1 MHAGILAVL
10 QAAVAGSIVVL
21 SRWEFRPFR
30 VERTEAQHFTDS
42 SPRQRV
48 WHFHV
53 PCLLELRA
61 KIRAIGKWRNANEMG
76 GPAETGGQIA
86 RASQAKFAAELL
98 DERMPSKGSPS
109 RVEGERQ
116 MHRSGGRKRK
126 SPLRIQPA
134 ATSPGGSN
142 DPFWMCWRLSRS
154 SGGSGWGNP
163 NAFGMPRRLQ
173 KAQLAAGDTYWVPTL
188 KLPHP
193 QTQLSLILIARPM
206 LSSSKV

>member
-1 MHAGILAVL
+1 M
-10 QAAVAGSIVVL
+10 L

-98 DERMPSKGSPS
+98 DERTPSKGSPS
-109 RVEGERQ
+109 RDR
-116 MHRSGGRKRK
+116 GRTADAPQRESQEKEPAVYTTCCHIARRIKR
-126 SPLRIQPA
+126 PVLDVLA
-134 ATSPGGSN
+134 AQS
-142 DPFWMCWRLSRS
+142 FQWRLWLGQPKRLR
-154 SGGSGWGNP
+154 
-163 NAFGMPRRLQ
+163 NA
-173 KAQLAAGDTYWVPTL
+173 
-188 KLPHP
+188 
-193 QTQLSLILIARPM
+193 
-206 LSSSKV
+206 